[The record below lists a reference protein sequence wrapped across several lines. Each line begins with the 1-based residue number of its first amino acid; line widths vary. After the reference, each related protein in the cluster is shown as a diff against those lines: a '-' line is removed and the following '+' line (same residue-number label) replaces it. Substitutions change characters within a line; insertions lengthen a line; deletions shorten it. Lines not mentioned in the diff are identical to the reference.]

1 MSDESVARLAALGLT
16 LPDAPKALANY
27 VPFVLSGGHLILAG
41 QISRAGDGT
50 LLTGKLGAGL
60 SIKDGR
66 KAAEYCCLN
75 LLAQAKAAL
84 GSLDRVARVLRV
96 NGFVNAAPDFTD
108 HPAVM
113 NGASDLL
120 VAVLQERGQHTR
132 VAVGVSSL
140 PAGVAVEIDA
150 LFAVNVM

>member
-1 MSDESVARLAALGLT
+1 MTDESEARLTALGLT

-27 VPFVLSGGHLILAG
+27 VPYVLSGGHLYLSG

-50 LLTGKLGAGL
+50 LRTGKLGAGL
-60 SIKDGR
+60 SVEDGR
-66 KAAEYCCLN
+66 KAAEFCCLN

-84 GSLDRVARVLRV
+84 GSLDRIAQVVRV

-120 VAVLQERGQHTR
+120 VAVLQERGRHTR
-132 VAVGVSSL
+132 VAVGVPSL

-150 LFAVNVM
+150 ILAVS